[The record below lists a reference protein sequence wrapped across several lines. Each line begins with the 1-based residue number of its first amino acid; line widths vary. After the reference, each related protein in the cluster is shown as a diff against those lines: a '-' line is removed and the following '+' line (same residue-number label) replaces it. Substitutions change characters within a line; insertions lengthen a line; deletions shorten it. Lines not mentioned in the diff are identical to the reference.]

1 MTAASVRVVLVDDY
15 LPLRQLLREVLVDRG
30 CSIAGEA
37 RDGDEAIELVLSI
50 VPDVVVMDAQMPR
63 RNGIDATRA
72 IRERNPTIEVVV
84 FTAADDPAI
93 ARRALEAGAAQVFP
107 KTSLGLLVD
116 HIAPRTPRA

>member
-1 MTAASVRVVLVDDY
+1 MTAACVRVVLVDDY
-15 LPLRQLLREVLVDRG
+15 LPLRQLLREVLVGRG

-37 RDGDEAIELVLSI
+37 RDGDEAIKLVLAT

-63 RNGIDATRA
+63 RNGIEATRA
-72 IRERNPTIEVVV
+72 IRERNPAIEVVV

-93 ARRALEAGAAQVFP
+93 ARRALEAGATQVFP

-116 HIAPRTPRA
+116 HVASRTPRG